1 MRSPGFPDLPR
12 PTGPLYPP
20 WYKANPGH
28 TQGPRPLTHA
38 GQGLRVPGCA
48 TPSRSARLPR
58 GALPGLLSS
67 SALPAPTASC
77 SLVPKVSLALR
88 FRVLFPSSACGDGP
102 GAGLEAG
109 SPAQSERDPRAR
121 RTWGRSAPAT
131 QRGGG
136 KANRW
141 PSARGSHPFPRALR
155 GTAAQPGP
163 EDTGPARETRPAA
176 PRTPDPS

>member
-1 MRSPGFPDLPR
+1 M
-12 PTGPLYPP
+12 
-20 WYKANPGH
+20 
-28 TQGPRPLTHA
+28 
-38 GQGLRVPGCA
+38 PGCA
-48 TPSRSARLPR
+48 TPPRSARLPR

-77 SLVPKVSLALR
+77 SPVPKVSLAPR

-109 SPAQSERDPRAR
+109 SPARSERDPRAR
-121 RTWGRSAPAT
+121 RTWGRAAPAT

-136 KANRW
+136 KPNRW

-163 EDTGPARETRPAA
+163 GHWPCEGDAPGPAPH
-176 PRTPDPS
+176 PRIPLRHRLPGTVARASQRRKCSF